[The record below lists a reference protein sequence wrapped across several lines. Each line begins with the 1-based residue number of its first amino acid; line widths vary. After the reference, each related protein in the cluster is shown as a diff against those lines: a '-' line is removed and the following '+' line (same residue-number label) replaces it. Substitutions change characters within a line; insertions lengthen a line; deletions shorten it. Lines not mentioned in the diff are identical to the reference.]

1 MQANSVLRKIK
12 VKVSKLVIIF
22 SPANIQTSPQKAAK
36 RKLSEEADGDQN
48 AETLGE
54 TSSKKLCSEDENTEK
69 DQNNCVYQKLLG
81 SVQKKS
87 GCTYWKNGWRAKL
100 CVCQKCKVWHGCL
113 KRFRWCTFNGWDSA
127 CDWYSIPAICCPLI
141 IVLFLSHYGKNYP
154 SLFVPNS
161 VCSFGVQGRCQFSS
175 QILFYK
181 NKNRNKRAQATFL

>member
-1 MQANSVLRKIK
+1 MVKVAQKRRYVGFSLFCSPSTLMQANSVLRKIK

-54 TSSKKLCSEDENTEK
+54 TSSKKLCIEDENTEK

-81 SVQKKS
+81 NVQKKS

-113 KRFRWCTFNGWDSA
+113 KRFRWCTFNGWDSVTGIRFLQFA
-127 CDWYSIPAICCPLI
+127 
-141 IVLFLSHYGKNYP
+141 VL
-154 SLFVPNS
+154 
-161 VCSFGVQGRCQFSS
+161 
-175 QILFYK
+175 
-181 NKNRNKRAQATFL
+181 